1 NESDIVVESIRSGSR
16 YEVSRSERNPSI
28 TIKIKIKGQIK
39 ESMRSENLTNRKMI
53 KKIEK
58 EMEADITKQANRLIK
73 DFQKKT
79 LDPIG
84 LKEKYHAKNKK
95 MTYEHWKQ
103 IYPKMDINVETEVNI
118 IQTGV
123 SE

>member
-1 NESDIVVESIRSGSR
+1 
-16 YEVSRSERNPSI
+16 
-28 TIKIKIKGQIK
+28 
-39 ESMRSENLTNRKMI
+39 
-53 KKIEK
+53 
-58 EMEADITKQANRLIK
+58 MEADITKQANRLMK
-73 DFQKKT
+73 DFQEKS

-95 MTYEHWKQ
+95 LTYEHWKK
-103 IYPKMDINVETEVNI
+103 IYPTMDINIETKVNI

>member
-1 NESDIVVESIRSGSR
+1 
-16 YEVSRSERNPSI
+16 
-28 TIKIKIKGQIK
+28 
-39 ESMRSENLTNRKMI
+39 MRSENLTNRKMI
-53 KKIEK
+53 KKIEQA
-58 EMEADITKQANRLIK
+58 MEDDLTKQANRLIK
-73 DFQKKT
+73 DFQKKS

-95 MTYEHWKQ
+95 LTYERWKM
-103 IYPKMDINVETEVNI
+103 IYPKMDINVETKVNI